1 MPIVEPLQQVVRA
14 QSPQPEM
21 SHFAGDIGM
30 TGHQLAR
37 RAVVPLRVNECK
49 FRMIPPA
56 DAFSLGVK
64 SQTAPLGSPS
74 TRTTELLGRPSRVV
88 NETKRAPS

>member
-1 MPIVEPLQQVVRA
+1 MPIGEPLQQVVRA

-30 TGHQLAR
+30 TGHQLAGGS
-37 RAVVPLRVNECK
+37 VVPLRVNECK

-56 DAFSLGVK
+56 DAFRSEE
-64 SQTAPLGSPS
+64 P
-74 TRTTELLGRPSRVV
+74 
-88 NETKRAPS
+88 NRAAGIAIHPYDRIAGEAIAGGQ